1 MAFVL
6 KNLLICLILFSS
18 INSETLPTSNT
29 CSYLK
34 DTDEQPENENIC
46 LYSSMSNYESCC
58 YVEYNMNNQV
68 SKYCMT
74 LTENITDQYQYSNI
88 TIKNSFDNNGVIT
101 KISCPGLFLT
111 RDYINNCGLVG
122 VLPPIDR
129 ENCSGISIPE
139 SNCCMIELK
148 DGNKMCRRVK
158 DLPDDEDDISDDV
171 KNDIKRLLGSD
182 ASINK
187 VYCSEHFVHL
197 ATSILVICLLTVI
210 L

>member
-34 DTDEQPENENIC
+34 DTNEQPENETIC

-58 YVEYNMNNQV
+58 YVEYNESNQV

-74 LTENITDQYQYSNI
+74 LSENVTDQYSNI
-88 TIKNSFDNNGVIT
+88 TIKNSFDNNAVIT

-111 RDYINNCGLVG
+111 TNYINNCGLVG

-171 KNDIKRLLGSD
+171 KEDISRLLD
-182 ASINK
+182 TNPSINK
-187 VYCSEHFVHL
+187 IYCSEHFVHL

>member
-1 MAFVL
+1 MSFVL
-6 KNLLICLILFSS
+6 KNVLIYLILFSL
-18 INSETLPTSNT
+18 INTLELPTSND

-34 DTDEQPENENIC
+34 DSNEQPENETVC

-58 YVEYNMNNQV
+58 YVEYNESNQV

-74 LTENITDQYQYSNI
+74 LTENITDQYSNI
-88 TIKNSFDNNGVIT
+88 TIKNSFQNNGVIT

-111 RDYINNCGLVG
+111 TNYINNCGLVG

>member
-74 LTENITDQYQYSNI
+74 LTENITDQYSNI
-88 TIKNSFDNNGVIT
+88 TIKNSFQNNGVIT

-111 RDYINNCGLVG
+111 TNYINNCGLVG
-122 VLPPIDR
+122 VLPPISRD
-129 ENCSGISIPE
+129 NCSGISIPE

-171 KNDIKRLLGSD
+171 KEDISRLLD
-182 ASINK
+182 TNPSINK
-187 VYCSEHFVHL
+187 IYCSEHFVHL

>member
-111 RDYINNCGLVG
+111 TNYINNCGLVG
-122 VLPPIDR
+122 VLPPISRD
-129 ENCSGISIPE
+129 NCSGISIPE

-171 KNDIKRLLGSD
+171 KEDISRLLD
-182 ASINK
+182 TNPSINK
-187 VYCSEHFVHL
+187 IYCSEHFVHL

>member
-1 MAFVL
+1 MSFVL
-6 KNLLICLILFSS
+6 KNVLIYLILFSL
-18 INSETLPTSNT
+18 INTLELPTSND

-34 DTDEQPENENIC
+34 DSNEQPENETVC

-58 YVEYNMNNQV
+58 YVEYTKDGQN

-74 LTENITDQYQYSNI
+74 LTENITDSYSYN
-88 TIKNSFDNNGVIT
+88 TILSNFTDRSLIK

-111 RDYINNCGLVG
+111 TNYINNCGLVG
-122 VLPPIDR
+122 VLPPISR

-171 KNDIKRLLGSD
+171 KDDIKRLLGTD